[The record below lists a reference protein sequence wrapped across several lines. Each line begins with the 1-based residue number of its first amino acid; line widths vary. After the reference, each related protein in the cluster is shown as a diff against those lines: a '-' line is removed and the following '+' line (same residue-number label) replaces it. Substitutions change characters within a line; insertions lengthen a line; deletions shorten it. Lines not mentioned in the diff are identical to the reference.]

1 MRRTTR
7 GLPQPFEKRV
17 KILEKHVLKNKT
29 IVNVPRRCGVGLA
42 WSEARPRGQEVRH
55 GVRLDLALEPPLRWS
70 CRCGH
75 RDQAD
80 QFVGEGFCC
89 KKVILLIMGY
99 LPFRNLIKF
108 SQVHDEIM
116 IFEDSPAN
124 LSGDEGIVANR
135 ICFS

>member
-1 MRRTTR
+1 MT
-7 GLPQPFEKRV
+7 LS
-17 KILEKHVLKNKT
+17 L
-29 IVNVPRRCGVGLA
+29 CGFRWSSA
-42 WSEARPRGQEVRH
+42 WRFCALRH
-55 GVRLDLALEPPLRWS
+55 EDGSGAPAALEPSLRPPS
-70 CRCGH
+70 VHYHSLPRGVSFA
-75 RDQAD
+75 DQAGQLHLAPEHSSK

-116 IFEDSPAN
+116 IFEDSHVN
-124 LSGDEGIVANR
+124 LSGDEGIFANR

>member
-55 GVRLDLALEPPLRWS
+55 GVRLDLALEPPLRCS
-70 CRCGH
+70 CRGGH

-80 QFVGEGFCC
+80 QFVGSVSFFKRGATFARSSSKSETSH
-89 KKVILLIMGY
+89 KRV
-99 LPFRNLIKF
+99 
-108 SQVHDEIM
+108 
-116 IFEDSPAN
+116 
-124 LSGDEGIVANR
+124 
-135 ICFS
+135 